1 VEKIRTRS
9 NRNPNRPI
17 RTTGAQ
23 IVWVSLALFNL
34 AVGILG
40 GVLFVKTL
48 ISGQSY
54 SVGVVFGDNSA
65 VSKTDAPNGYWTIM
79 LFYGID
85 FLVLP
90 IVGIGLLREAV
101 EEHRRKVAMKRKL
114 KGTTPDP
121 N

>member
-1 VEKIRTRS
+1 
-9 NRNPNRPI
+9 
-17 RTTGAQ
+17 
-23 IVWVSLALFNL
+23 
-34 AVGILG
+34 
-40 GVLFVKTL
+40 
-48 ISGQSY
+48 
-54 SVGVVFGDNSA
+54 
-65 VSKTDAPNGYWTIM
+65 M